1 MKLRNEF
8 LLLVNK
14 RDNGGV
20 LWSTALTYRRN
31 LINQRRTKIQ
41 EATRKKTEKERK
53 KELKKQEKKKEAAK
67 ETESHN
73 EKKIRQSFSIN
84 DIKKNKLFFHPLIL
98 KSEGSSEICYFYLIL
113 RIK

>member
-8 LLLVNK
+8 LLLVSK

-31 LINQRRTKIQ
+31 LINQRRSKIQ
-41 EATRKKTEKERK
+41 KAIRKKTEKERK
-53 KELKKQEKKKEAAK
+53 KEQKKQEKKNGAEKQ
-67 ETESHN
+67 TESHN

-84 DIKKNKLFFHPLIL
+84 NFKQK
-98 KSEGSSEICYFYLIL
+98 
-113 RIK
+113 